1 MIALI
6 KKRPL
11 LIAAIYLLAGL
22 ALHYQIPGPEIVGS
36 PWRYLGAAPIA
47 AGLWVF
53 LWAGLAFAQKG
64 TTYWPEETPSALV
77 TTGPMRI
84 SRNPMYLGL
93 VLILLGIAFLIG
105 SIPAFLPAPAFFLTV
120 QAFFIPPEEETLER
134 IFGEVYLAYCR
145 RVKRWL

>member
-1 MIALI
+1 MIALF

-22 ALHYQIPGPEIVGS
+22 ALHYLTPGPEIVGS

-53 LWAGLAFAQKG
+53 LWAGIAFVRKG

-84 SRNPMYLGL
+84 SRNPMYLGM
-93 VLILLGIAFLIG
+93 VLNLLGVALLVG
-105 SIPAFLPAPAFFLTV
+105 SIPAFLPVPAFFLTV
-120 QAFFIPPEEETLER
+120 QAYFIRPEEETLER
-134 IFGEVYLAYCR
+134 IFGEEYLAYRR
-145 RVKRWL
+145 RVRRWL

>member
-22 ALHYQIPGPEIVGS
+22 ALHNLTPGPEIIGS
-36 PWRYLGAAPIA
+36 SWRYLGAVLIA

-53 LWAGLAFAQKG
+53 LWAGLAFVRKG
-64 TTYWPEETPSALV
+64 TTFCPEETPSALV

-84 SRNPMYLGL
+84 SRNPMYLGI
-93 VLILLGIAFLIG
+93 VLILLGNALLIG
-105 SIPAFLPAPAFFLTV
+105 SIPAFLPAPAFFLTA
-120 QAFFIPPEEETLER
+120 QAFFIRQEEETLER